1 MPKSLKSSSTKNSPK
16 IHICLR
22 TRQNDLCDFYK
33 KVNYKKF
40 FKYIYQQE
48 TYNCWSKQAL
58 KLLIYFIDNF
68 LKEDQKQK
76 NIYVL

>member
-1 MPKSLKSSSTKNSPK
+1 MTKSLDTPRMKKSLK
-16 IHICLR
+16 IRICLH

-33 KVNYKKF
+33 KVDYKKF
-40 FKYIYQQE
+40 FRLIYQQE
-48 TYNCWSKQAL
+48 TYNCWNKQAL

-76 NIYVL
+76 I